1 MQGLWLKGSMGT
13 CLQGGGGGVQAG
25 VAVTADAS
33 VGLEVH
39 KATGGTVLEAGHLV
53 ASFVHGVC
61 KGGFPNLGCTF
72 VVDKVL
78 GGKCCYSFQVGKSS
92 AVV

>member
-1 MQGLWLKGSMGT
+1 MQGLWLKGNMGT
-13 CLQGGGGGVQAG
+13 IIQGGGGGVQAG

-61 KGGFPNLGCTF
+61 KGGIFPIWGVPSLWSRTWLGQ
-72 VVDKVL
+72 
-78 GGKCCYSFQVGKSS
+78 CCDPF
-92 AVV
+92 

>member
-1 MQGLWLKGSMGT
+1 MGT
-13 CLQGGGGGVQAG
+13 FIQGGGGGVQAG

-61 KGGFPNLGCTF
+61 KGGFFPIWGVPSLWTRSW
-72 VVDKVL
+72 L
-78 GGKCCYSFQVGKSS
+78 GKCCYSFQVGKSS
-92 AVV
+92 VVV